1 MINIFVAKLDY
12 EIQGEDLR
20 DLFEEFGTVNSA
32 KVVFDKFTSRSRGFG
47 FVEMANEEEGLKAI
61 EELNN
66 SDYEGRTIVVKKA
79 EPKRESSFNRW

>member
-66 SDYEGRTIVVKKA
+66 SDYEGRNIVVKKA